1 MTTITPKLVKSSIAS
16 FIEYRDLVLQNT
28 GVTITNESY
37 DAATDRVYDVRT
49 GASIGIAVQFFN
61 KDTSGVALEFSI
73 QTSAFASIESDLS
86 DIPEDTWLDQ
96 ETDISVAT
104 NAKSAIF
111 EYFRADP
118 AISAVRLR
126 IKVAEAGSVDLSG
139 IIGWF

>member
-1 MTTITPKLVKSSIAS
+1 MTTITPSQVSSSIAS
-16 FIEYRDLVLQNT
+16 FIEYRDLDFQNT
-28 GVTITNESY
+28 GVTITNTAY
-37 DAATDRVYDVRT
+37 DSTTDRVYDVRT

-61 KDTSGVALEFSI
+61 DSISTDALIFSI
-73 QTSAFASIESDLS
+73 QTSAFASILDDLS

-96 ETDISVAT
+96 ETDVSVAID
-104 NAKSAIF
+104 AKSAIF

-126 IKVAEAGSVDLSG
+126 IRVATTGSVDVTG